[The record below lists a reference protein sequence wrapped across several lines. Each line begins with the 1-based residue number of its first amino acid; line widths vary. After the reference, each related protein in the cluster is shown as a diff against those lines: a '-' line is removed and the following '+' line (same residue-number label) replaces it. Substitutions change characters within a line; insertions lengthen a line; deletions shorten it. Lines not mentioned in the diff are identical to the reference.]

1 MISVTDR
8 AKDLL
13 YDVLEQAEQQS
24 GIPPQDDVAIRL
36 SPTSGPDGAEGGQI
50 ELGLGLDR
58 PQEGDQVVEHNGKKV
73 LLVDEST
80 GDMLDGVTLD
90 VVDTPDGQQLTIS
103 QE

>member
-13 YDVLEQAEQQS
+13 YDVLEQAEQRVEMS
-24 GIPPQDDVAIRL
+24 DREGIAIRL
-36 SPTSGPDGAEGGQI
+36 APTSIPDDAAGGQL

-58 PQEGDQVVEHNGKKV
+58 PHEGDQVIEHNGKKV

-80 GDMLDGVTLD
+80 GNLLDGITLD
-90 VVDTPDGQQLTIS
+90 VIETPEGQRLTIS
-103 QE
+103 QQ